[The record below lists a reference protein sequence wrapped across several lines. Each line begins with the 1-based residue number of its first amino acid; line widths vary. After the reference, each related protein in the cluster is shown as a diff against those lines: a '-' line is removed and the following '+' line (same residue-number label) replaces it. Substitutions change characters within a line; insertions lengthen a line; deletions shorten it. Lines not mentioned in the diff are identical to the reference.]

1 MKFINSGL
9 KDFYVTRC
17 VCRLL
22 YLLRLYLIVIYRLL
36 GNPKPLPHGWEMRYT
51 LEGVPYFVDHNRR
64 ETTFVGKHLL
74 LVKFLYWLIFT
85 FTIYCDCNGT
95 VKTL

>member
-1 MKFINSGL
+1 M
-9 KDFYVTRC
+9 
-17 VCRLL
+17 RLC
-22 YLLRLYLIVIYRLL
+22 LIVIYRLL

-74 LVKFLYWLIFT
+74 LESFTLVDFT
-85 FTIYCDCNGT
+85 FTLYYDCRVT
-95 VKTL
+95 VQALLSPPGAYLMSENLGGGLKEWIAC